1 VRSNLTYLII
11 RRMRKPMFVL
21 VVTFGISILGM
32 VLIPGV
38 DSEGNAYHLT
48 FFDAFYFV
56 SYMATTIG
64 FGESPYDFTYQQ
76 KLWVG
81 FSIYLSVIGWF
92 YAIGAI
98 ITLIQDK
105 LLASEI
111 ALSVFQRKI
120 RKLNEPFIIFV
131 GYTSFTKAII
141 DRLTDDGIHSV
152 VIEKDEERLKLLM
165 LEDYV
170 IEVPALNA
178 DIRDPEAFKTAGIH
192 KRNCQAVIT
201 LFEDDAMNLRAALS
215 AKLMNKEVTVI
226 AEATTQA
233 FAENLKT
240 VGTDIVENPFKI
252 VAKRVY
258 FSLKAPSLLILE
270 QWLYG
275 ETLVA
280 RRKDRL
286 PREGRY
292 VICGYGRMGQALQKG
307 LDDAGMDYFFIDSD
321 PERIRAYQKDDHI
334 IHGSGIDDTVLL
346 KAGIEEA
353 SCIVAATRDDFFNL
367 SIILAARRINPEIFT
382 IAREN
387 RLNDSI
393 VFNAANI
400 DRIIMLENI
409 IVAKTH
415 MILARPLAD
424 RFIRTITARGEEWA
438 ERAIRQMAEE
448 IDHTPDPFETIID
461 DAHAYALTRRL
472 RSDDKA
478 VPLKTL
484 YRSLRDHS
492 KRNPVIALY
501 LRRNGEETLLPD
513 PDLPLMIG
521 DELFFAGKK
530 EAFEE
535 MEYILENVYEL
546 DYALSSP

>member
-1 VRSNLTYLII
+1 
-11 RRMRKPMFVL
+11 MRKPMFVL
-21 VVTFGISILGM
+21 VVTFSVSILGM
-32 VLIPGV
+32 VLIPGI
-38 DSEGNAYHLT
+38 DSEGKVYHLT

-64 FGESPYDFTYQQ
+64 FGESPFDFTYPQ

-98 ITLIQDK
+98 ITLVQDR

-111 ALSVFQRKI
+111 ALSAFQRKI

-141 DRLTDDGIHSV
+141 DRLTEDGIHSV
-152 VIEKDEERLKLLM
+152 VIEKDEEKLKLLM
-165 LEDYV
+165 LEDYI

-178 DIRDPEAFKTAGIH
+178 DIRDPEAFKLAGVH
-192 KRNCQAVIT
+192 KPNCKAVIT
-201 LFEDDAMNLRAALS
+201 LFKDDAMNLRAALS
-215 AKLMNKEVTVI
+215 AKLMNKDVTVI

-258 FSLKAPSLLILE
+258 SSLKAPSMLALE

-275 ETLVA
+275 ETLIA

-286 PREGRY
+286 PKEGRY
-292 VICGYGRMGQALQKG
+292 IICGYGRMGQALQKG
-307 LDDAGMDYFFIDSD
+307 LDDAGMDYFFVDTD
-321 PERIRAYQKDDHI
+321 PERIKAYKKDDHI
-334 IHGSGIDDTVLL
+334 IHGSGDDDAILL
-346 KAGIEEA
+346 KAGIQEA
-353 SCIVAATRDDFFNL
+353 SCIIAATRDDFFNL
-367 SIILAARRINPEIFT
+367 SIILAARRINPKIYT

-424 RFIRTITARGEEWA
+424 RFIRAITALGEEWA
-438 ERAIRQMAEE
+438 ARAVRQMLGH
-448 IDHTPDPFETIID
+448 IDHDPEVFETIID
-461 DAHAYALTRRL
+461 DDHAYALSWRL
-472 RSDDKA
+472 RSA
-478 VPLKTL
+478 EREIPLETL
-484 YRSLRDHS
+484 YRSRRDHTMN
-492 KRNPVIALY
+492 NPIVALY
-501 LRRNGEETLLPD
+501 LRRKGKETLLPS
-513 PDLPLMIG
+513 PDLPLMLG
-521 DELFFAGKK
+521 DELFFAGKQ
-530 EAFEE
+530 EAFED
-535 MEYILENVYEL
+535 MEYILENIYEL
-546 DYALSSP
+546 DYVMQDT